1 MFSNKPIRYILDGL
15 EFLEMV
21 EIRSFTWE
29 KTLEFGVINS
39 GANFSKADIAR
50 HVKPLR
56 KKDHNQDIQLKEA
69 KYQIESICEVA
80 REYI

>member
-15 EFLEMV
+15 ELLELV
-21 EIRSFTWE
+21 EIRSYAWE

-39 GANFSKADIAR
+39 GASFSKIDIAR

-56 KKDHNQDIQLKEA
+56 QKEHIQDFHLEET